1 MTDRSV
7 RTKGDLP
14 RCTILSVQPAHES
27 WPTPSPAVRELI
39 RTAAEALLA
48 VPEEGYDAIDAVTLA
63 DLDPAIL
70 GDPAL
75 VAAIRRTNRA
85 NLTHWLR
92 VNVQRPG
99 ERVPPAPPSET
110 FGVARDLVRRGLD
123 QTAVDAYRTGQNAA
137 WRLWM
142 AQAFALTSDP
152 AELGEL
158 LDVTARSI
166 FDFVD
171 RTLLGIA
178 EEMQR
183 ERAHLTRGTQ
193 AERLEVT
200 TLVLGGAPIAADR
213 ASRRLGYE
221 LGRTHTAAV
230 VFTDAPEPDQGE
242 LDAGAELL
250 ARASGARRPLTVL
263 ASSAALWTWTAGQ
276 DGPDLDALRAG
287 LAGLPTVRVALGPT
301 LPGVDGFRRS
311 HQDALATQR
320 LMQRVPDVRLT
331 TFDEV
336 QVVALATH
344 DEQAADELV
353 RRTLGPLADAP
364 AELRDT
370 LRAYLREDCNATRAA
385 QVLYAHRNT
394 VLNRLARAQELL
406 PAPLAGRGLQVGLA
420 LEIVHWL
427 GPR

>member
-1 MTDRSV
+1 MQ
-7 RTKGDLP
+7 GAQDL
-14 RCTILSVQPAHES
+14 
-27 WPTPSPAVRELI
+27 WPSPSGPVRDLI
-39 RTAAEALLA
+39 RRAAEQLLA
-48 VPEEGYDAIDAVTLA
+48 VPEEGYDAIDDVTLS

-85 NLTHWLR
+85 NLRHWLQANAQDPGAR
-92 VNVQRPG
+92 V
-99 ERVPPAPPSET
+99 EPAPPSET
-110 FGVARDLVRRGLD
+110 FGIARDLVRRGMD
-123 QTAVDAYRTGQNAA
+123 QTSIDAYRTGQNAA

-171 RTLLGIA
+171 RTLAGIA
-178 EEMQR
+178 IEVQR

-200 TLVLGGAPIAADR
+200 TLVLGGAPISADR
-213 ASRRLGYE
+213 ASRRLGYD
-221 LGRTHTAAV
+221 LDRTHTAAV
-230 VFTDAPEPDQGE
+230 VFTDAAEPDQGA
-242 LDAGAELL
+242 LDGGAELL
-250 ARASGARRPLTVL
+250 ARAAGSRRPLTVL
-263 ASSAALWTWTAGQ
+263 ASSAALWTWTSGA
-276 DGPDLDALRAG
+276 DGPDLDELHAG
-287 LAGLPTVRVALGPT
+287 LAGLPATRIALGPAAA
-301 LPGVDGFRRS
+301 GVDGFRRS
-311 HQDALATQR
+311 HLDALATQR
-320 LMQRVPDVRLT
+320 LMQRAPDVQLT

-336 QVVALATH
+336 QVVALATQ
-344 DEQAADELV
+344 DEQRADELV
-353 RRTLGPLADAP
+353 RRTLGELADAP
-364 AELRDT
+364 AELRET
-370 LRAYLREDCNATRAA
+370 LRTYLREESNATRAA
-385 QVLYAHRNT
+385 KALFAHRNT

-406 PAPLAGRGLQVGLA
+406 PAPLEGRTLQVGLA